1 MTTRRHTVQA
11 RRVSP
16 AAERLYRWLEWLI
29 PTLDK
34 FPRSQRFLLG
44 DRIEHTALDLLE
56 RLIEAT
62 YTREPVALLRQA
74 NLAIE
79 KLRVLLH
86 PAKTFVADTLTPA
99 GFVGYV
105 LCPDGRRRVAD
116 DNVRRFAGTLRGL
129 RARVR
134 AGTADADQARKRVA
148 AWVAHAEH
156 ADTWRL
162 RHALFAGGPF
172 DPARSAAS
180 PPLPAG

>member
-62 YTREPVALLRQA
+62 YTREPVTLLRQA

-79 KLRVLLH
+79 KLRVLLRLAKDLRYLDFRCYEFGQSELDEIGRLVGGWMKAGRATAVAPEEAGNGA
-86 PAKTFVADTLTPA
+86 PA
-99 GFVGYV
+99 
-105 LCPDGRRRVAD
+105 
-116 DNVRRFAGTLRGL
+116 
-129 RARVR
+129 
-134 AGTADADQARKRVA
+134 
-148 AWVAHAEH
+148 
-156 ADTWRL
+156 
-162 RHALFAGGPF
+162 
-172 DPARSAAS
+172 
-180 PPLPAG
+180 